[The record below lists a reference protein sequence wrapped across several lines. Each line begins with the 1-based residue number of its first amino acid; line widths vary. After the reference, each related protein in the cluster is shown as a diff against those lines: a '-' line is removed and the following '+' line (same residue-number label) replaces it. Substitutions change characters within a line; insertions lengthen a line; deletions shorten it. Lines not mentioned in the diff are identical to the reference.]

1 MRTFSNSG
9 SLLAVLTGILFLFF
23 SDMVTAQQIN
33 FTLLDALT
41 LFENEQYEDA
51 IPLFKE
57 AMEVEPNNPDIPIY
71 LISSYIQLFRFTEA
85 IEAGNEALKRFPDE
99 VRLYVVTGEAAFQT
113 DLNEAIRL
121 YEALRTLILG
131 LPGQSAHGVSL
142 NAVNQALSTLYE
154 QQGSQSYRDGNVD
167 EAIRAYRRAIRFNP
181 DRMEFHFNLAF
192 LLYQSGKGDEAA
204 TVLDEAIERFPTEES
219 LRLLLVEVKSGA
231 DSSEDLVRVTRELHQ
246 QFPDNTAYA
255 LSYAISLFND
265 NQPLETIRFLEEMI
279 QKHPEERQFYDQL
292 RDIHQMRRSL
302 AAANDIIFRMM
313 NAFPDDFQLKLDYGQ
328 SLWFIEKFEE
338 SFTFFKEL
346 YQEKK
351 HPEVGRLAGNTLL
364 LNDKTKE
371 AFEWYSMLIEDWPDH
386 ANIVR
391 ETALLAEDMQ
401 ENEMAFSLFS
411 KHASLTFHG
420 FSMLK
425 AAELAPDNETRAG
438 YLEMAQFSMFAPLA
452 NFLVIRE
459 ETTLRRLSTE
469 SVAEL
474 ASDMLLLST
483 ELETTNL
490 QEMQQR
496 ADELIPE
503 ITPRL
508 FLSLNESNLAT
519 DLLIDLLEEIVTHFP
534 VAQAMDILEI
544 LIDEHPQQ
552 PFLLYQHARNLQRAG
567 NSEKALE
574 QLRFANQ
581 LGMSTV
587 ELHLLMGHLFED
599 KNIPMQAILSF
610 ERVLTLD
617 KNNTRAYRNIIDV
630 SQRAELLNEL
640 CDRWLLRYENDSG
653 NAVLREFL
661 IEALQ
666 KADRHQEARQLL
678 R

>member
-1 MRTFSNSG
+1 MRTFSNSR

-23 SDMVTAQQIN
+23 IDMVKAQQIN

-57 AMEVEPNNPDIPIY
+57 AMEVEPNNPDIPVY
-71 LISSYIQLFRFTEA
+71 LVSSYIQLSRFAEA
-85 IEAGNEALKRFPDE
+85 VETGNEALRSFPDE

-113 DLNEAIRL
+113 DLNQAIRL

-204 TVLDEAIERFPTEES
+204 TVLEEAIERFPTEES

-231 DSSEDLVRVTRELHQ
+231 DSTEDLVRVTRELHQ

-255 LSYAISLFND
+255 LSYAVSLFND

-279 QKHPEERQFYDQL
+279 QKHPKERQFYDQL

-328 SLWFIEKFEE
+328 SLWFIEEFEE

-346 YQEKK
+346 YEEKK

-371 AFEWYSMLIEDWPDH
+371 AFEWYSILIEDWPDH

-411 KHASLTFHG
+411 KHALLTFHG

-425 AAELAPDNETRAG
+425 AAELAPDNEIRAG
-438 YLEMAQFSMFAPLA
+438 YLEMAQFSMFAPIA

-459 ETTLRRLSTE
+459 ETSLRRLSTE

-508 FLSLNESNLAT
+508 FLSLNESNLAA
-519 DLLIDLLEEIVTHFP
+519 DLLIDLLEEIVTRFP
-534 VAQAMDILEI
+534 VVQAMDILEI
-544 LIDEHPQQ
+544 LIEEHPQQ

-567 NSEKALE
+567 NSERALE

-581 LGMSTV
+581 LGMNTV

-630 SQRAELLNEL
+630 SQRAGLLNEL
-640 CDRWLLRYENDSG
+640 CDRWLLRYENDSE